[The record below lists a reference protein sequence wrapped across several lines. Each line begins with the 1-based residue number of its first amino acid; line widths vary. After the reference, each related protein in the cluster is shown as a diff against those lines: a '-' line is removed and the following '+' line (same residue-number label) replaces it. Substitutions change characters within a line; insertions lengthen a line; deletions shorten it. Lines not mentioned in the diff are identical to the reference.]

1 MASTMILLSYLLIV
15 LFRNDGVEAIIG
27 INWGRTSAQRI
38 VPSQVVDL
46 LLQNGVSAARIYAT
60 QPDIIS
66 AFRGSGIDLTVS
78 SFNTLGLDSLD
89 AAKFWVQNNIVPFAD
104 TIRNIYVGSYVWA
117 ENKHP
122 VFDSAMN
129 IHNALQDF
137 GLSKIKLNMPLPH
150 LMLKKNLTRPSDG
163 EFVDEFKEVFGRLFR
178 YLEENN
184 TPLVMEMVP
193 ITFIHLNNYDVS
205 FGLADNKSTNVI
217 TDINGFV
224 YANVIEFLYD
234 SFVWALKKAGHPNLK
249 LVIGQVG
256 WPTDGYPGANISMAE
271 RFYKTLLPFVMS
283 NKGTPMRPGAP
294 IDIYLSSLQ
303 DENKVMFNYPYSR
316 HWGIYRGNGE
326 PKFKIDLSGQGRDIF
341 PTRTKGIM
349 RMPDRWCVFNG
360 LEKNRLDVMKQF
372 EKACNQSDCTSLYTG
387 GSCSHLDFAGNVS
400 YAFNMFFQF
409 NFQGEEACY
418 FEGMGR
424 VVTTNPSSGSC
435 LFRVDVVRGEQTQ
448 YLPTALRSNACGR
461 SNGKCPGSSAD
472 ENTELSNKYHIGSTC
487 KLHEVPK
494 CAILLFMISTFLA
507 LL

>member
-1 MASTMILLSYLLIV
+1 MALKMMLLVYLLI
-15 LFRNDGVEAIIG
+15 LLCRNDVVDAIIG

-46 LLQNGVSAARIYAT
+46 LLQNGISAARIYT
-60 QPDIIS
+60 SQPDIIR
-66 AFRGSGIDLTVS
+66 AFHGSGIDLTVS
-78 SFNTLGLDSLD
+78 SFNTLGFNTVD
-89 AAKFWVQNNIVPFAD
+89 AAKVWVQEKFVPFAD
-104 TIRNIYVGSYVWA
+104 TIRNIYVGSFVFL
-117 ENKHP
+117 ENKDA
-122 VFDSAMN
+122 VFDSMMN

-137 GLSKIKLNMPLPH
+137 GLSKIKVNMPQSH
-150 LMLKKNLTRPSDG
+150 LMLKPNLTRPSDG
-163 EFVDEFKEVFGRLFR
+163 EFVDEIKDVFDRLFR

-184 TPLVMEMVP
+184 TPLVMEIIP
-193 ITFIHLNNYDVS
+193 LKFIIEYNYDLS
-205 FGLADNKSTNVI
+205 FGFADNKSTNVI

-224 YANVIEFLYD
+224 YTNVIEFLYD

-256 WPTDGYPGANISMAE
+256 WPTDGYPGANTSMAE

-294 IDIYLSSLQ
+294 IDTYIHCLQ
-303 DENKVMFNYPYSR
+303 DENRMMFRDPYSR

-360 LEKNRLDVMKQF
+360 LNKNRPKVMKQF

-387 GSCSHLDFAGNVS
+387 GSCSHLDFVGNVS
-400 YAFNMFFQF
+400 YAFNMHFQF
-409 NFQGEEACY
+409 NFQDEDTCD

-424 VVTTNPSSGSC
+424 VVTTNPSNGSC
-435 LFRVDVVRGEQTQ
+435 LFRVDVVRGEQNQ
-448 YLPTALRSNACGR
+448 YLPTAAVL
-461 SNGKCPGSSAD
+461 
-472 ENTELSNKYHIGSTC
+472 LNKC

-494 CAILLFMISTFLA
+494 CAILLFLLSTFLA